1 MKKVFLSL
9 LLTVGVLGPAQGA
22 TLEERVSAL
31 EKEVTALKAQVFPKT
46 TPVASPAAVA
56 PAPAGA
62 PERRP
67 EAPPSPAP
75 VQVSPPAPGTPDAS
89 DTPATTAAQPNE
101 RTPPAQDAA
110 NLQPGASR
118 TAAQDNAATRPSEYA
133 GLVAVRLS
141 DKIFRPKNLLMNIR
155 NDDIFWDAAFTL
167 SPSSRPVRSIKG
179 ELVFSDT
186 TGEEKLHLAWTINAR
201 LKPGSTH
208 VQKGMGIHCDPRDE
222 VHQWLRRTALSDLH
236 VGFHVEKVIYE
247 D

>member
-1 MKKVFLSL
+1 MKMVSLSL
-9 LLTVGVLGPAQGA
+9 LLGVGVLGLAQGA

-31 EKEVTALKAQVFPKT
+31 EKEVAALKAQVFPKT
-46 TPVASPAAVA
+46 DPGAAAAAVA
-56 PAPAGA
+56 PAPANT

-67 EAPPSPAP
+67 EAPASPSS
-75 VQVSPPAPGTPDAS
+75 VQASPPAPGTSDS
-89 DTPATTAAQPNE
+89 TDTPATTAAQPGAKA
-101 RTPPAQDAA
+101 PPAQDAA
-110 NLQPGASR
+110 NLQPGVSR
-118 TAAQDNAATRPSEYA
+118 TATQDNAATRPSEYA

-141 DKIFRPKNLLMNIR
+141 GKIFRPKNLLMNIR

-208 VQKGMGIHCDPRDE
+208 VQKGMGIHCDPRNE
-222 VHQWLRRTALSDLH
+222 VHQWLRRTELSDLN